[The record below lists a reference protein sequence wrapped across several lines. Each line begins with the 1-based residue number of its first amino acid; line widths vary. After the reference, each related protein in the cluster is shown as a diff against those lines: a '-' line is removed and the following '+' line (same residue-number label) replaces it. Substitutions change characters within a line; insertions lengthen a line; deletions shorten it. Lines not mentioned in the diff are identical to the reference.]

1 MMDLESIK
9 NSMAT
14 NVYYIPAEKKVAMH
28 KHDKHD
34 EIFYCIQ
41 GEGFGVLEDSEVELT
56 VGKVFLVPAGSMH
69 ALRSDKEMYV
79 ASILVP
85 KL

>member
-1 MMDLESIK
+1 MDLESIK

-14 NVYYIPAEKKVAMH
+14 NVYHIPAEKKVAMH

-41 GEGFGVLEDSEVELT
+41 GEGFGVLEENEVELS
-56 VGKVFLVPAGSMH
+56 VGKAFIVPAGNMH
-69 ALRSDKEMYV
+69 ALRSDNEMYV
-79 ASILVP
+79 ASILIP